1 MIALL
6 ADSTTQSSL
15 SEVNK
20 GYGSLIFIGL
30 FFLAILLVAV
40 WWLKRQV

>member
-1 MIALL
+1 MLAL
-6 ADSTTQSSL
+6 AEATQTTVE
-15 SEVNK
+15 EVNK

-30 FFLAILLVAV
+30 FFLAIVLVGI

>member
-1 MIALL
+1 MWLL
-6 ADSTTQSSL
+6 AASTTQTSL

-30 FFLAILLVAV
+30 FFLALLLVGI

>member
-1 MIALL
+1 MTLL
-6 ADSTTQSSL
+6 AQMTQTSL

-20 GYGSLIFIGL
+20 GYGSLIFVGC
-30 FFLAILLVAV
+30 FFLALLLVFI